1 MNLKDIIEYQKN
13 IDGKIYFDYTIKN
26 LNWFNIG
33 GKSKIFFKPENLR
46 ELVSFLKIYKNRGKI
61 FVLGAGSNVL
71 ISDNIFDG
79 VIIKLGQRFNNI
91 SLLKE
96 NTVIAGANVLDKKL
110 SVFCKEFEI
119 SGLEFLSCI
128 PGTVGG
134 GIRMN
139 SGCYNKEFKDIV
151 VSVQAIDF
159 NGNVQTIPYD
169 KIKFSYRSTNLS
181 KKLIFLSATF
191 QGKKKQKSKIDA
203 EINRLMKI
211 KKNSQP
217 SKIKTSGSTFK
228 NPKNSNGLK
237 VWELIKNSVPDQVQ
251 FGDAYISNNH
261 SNFFVNKNNASFQ
274 DMYKLINFVKMK
286 VKKKYNINLELEVV
300 VVK

>member
-13 IDGKIYFDYTIKN
+13 IDGKIYFDYSIKN

-33 GKSKIFFKPENLR
+33 GKSKIFFKPANLK
-46 ELVSFLKIYKNRGKI
+46 ELVNFLKIYNNRGKI

-110 SVFCKEFEI
+110 SEFCKEFEI
-119 SGLEFLSCI
+119 GGLEFLSCI

-139 SGCYNKEFKDIV
+139 SGCYNKDFKDFII
-151 VSVQAIDF
+151 SVQGIDF
-159 NGNVQTIPYD
+159 NGNVHTIPSN
-169 KIKFSYRSTNLS
+169 KIKFSYRDTNLS

-191 QGKKKQKSKIDA
+191 QGKKKEKNKINA
-203 EINRLMKI
+203 EINRLMNI
-211 KKNSQP
+211 KKSSQP

>member
-13 IDGKIYFDYTIKN
+13 IDGKIYFDYSIKN

-33 GKSKIFFKPENLR
+33 GKSKIFFKPANLK
-46 ELVSFLKIYKNRGKI
+46 ELVNFLKIYNNRGKI

-110 SVFCKEFEI
+110 SEFCKEFEI
-119 SGLEFLSCI
+119 GGLEFLSCI

-139 SGCYNKEFKDIV
+139 LKILLYQCKVLILMETF
-151 VSVQAIDF
+151 
-159 NGNVQTIPYD
+159 IP
-169 KIKFSYRSTNLS
+169 FP
-181 KKLIFLSATF
+181 LI
-191 QGKKKQKSKIDA
+191 
-203 EINRLMKI
+203 R
-211 KKNSQP
+211 
-217 SKIKTSGSTFK
+217 
-228 NPKNSNGLK
+228 
-237 VWELIKNSVPDQVQ
+237 
-251 FGDAYISNNH
+251 
-261 SNFFVNKNNASFQ
+261 
-274 DMYKLINFVKMK
+274 
-286 VKKKYNINLELEVV
+286 
-300 VVK
+300 

>member
-1 MNLKDIIEYQKN
+1 M
-13 IDGKIYFDYTIKN
+13 
-26 LNWFNIG
+26 
-33 GKSKIFFKPENLR
+33 
-46 ELVSFLKIYKNRGKI
+46 
-61 FVLGAGSNVL
+61 

-286 VKKKYNINLELEVV
+286 VKKKYNINLELEVL